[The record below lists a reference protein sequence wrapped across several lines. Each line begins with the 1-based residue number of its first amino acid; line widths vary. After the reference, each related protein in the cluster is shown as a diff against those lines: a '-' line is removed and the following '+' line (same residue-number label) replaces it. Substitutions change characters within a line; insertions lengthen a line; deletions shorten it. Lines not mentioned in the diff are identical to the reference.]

1 MINQLQHNLTKQ
13 LFVSFFYFLKHFF
26 QCTSSCYHCSKPT
39 EAEARGFLKKIVNYM
54 KCLKRKKS
62 KAMNFLNWNLFFF
75 FFFFNAFM
83 ICRAIGIIVRQVFS
97 PNFLSLL
104 ATVLHCH
111 SQVAKT
117 AEECCSLVSQN
128 LHPNEVFPVVAPLA
142 GVAEYPTN
150 VSAIKML
157 QSVSFVILTL
167 NCPILDK
174 VKKLS

>member
-1 MINQLQHNLTKQ
+1 MLNPLQHNLTKQ

-62 KAMNFLNWNLFFF
+62 KAINFLNRNL
-75 FFFFNAFM
+75 FFFNAFM

-167 NCPILDK
+167 NCPIPDK